1 LQVLQAAIQK
11 ICYNISCLENQE
23 HRIIMS
29 EPQKKNRF
37 QLSGRARIIVAL
49 AAIALLVVI
58 VVFLFPRERDST
70 IVIGDTVGPT
80 VTAKNL
86 VSTLTVNRSF
96 DYNSVHY
103 TVATVSQ
110 ATSFSDD
117 HKPAGVYTVR
127 VEMQAHSDSSLQA
140 PIGIEYPS
148 LVRLI
153 LPGGQSISPKLV
165 SLSPLILPGGS
176 QSGFFDFPVNIQ
188 VDLSTLML
196 KMGNETTVAFS

>member
-1 LQVLQAAIQK
+1 
-11 ICYNISCLENQE
+11 
-23 HRIIMS
+23 MS
-29 EPQKKNRF
+29 EPQKKKLF
-37 QLSGRARIIVAL
+37 QLSGRARTIVAL
-49 AAIALLVVI
+49 AVIALLVVI
-58 VVFLFPRERDST
+58 VVVFFPRERDST
-70 IVIGDTVGPT
+70 IVVGETVGPT
-80 VTAKNL
+80 VTATNL

-96 DYNSVHY
+96 DYSKVHF
-103 TVATVSQ
+103 TVVRVSQ
-110 ATSFSDD
+110 ASGFSDD

-140 PIGIEYPS
+140 PIGIEYSS

-153 LPGGQSISPKLV
+153 LAGGQSISPKLV

-176 QSGFFDFPVNIQ
+176 LSGFFDFPVNTQ